1 MRKIGL
7 TGGIGTGKTTVGK
20 IFAVLDVPVYSAD
33 DRAKWLMSKDAVVR
47 ESLIKEFGG
56 EVFSDNGLN
65 RPFLAEIVFSNPKKL
80 KALNSIVHPAVGN
93 DFEQWCA
100 NQNSSYVLKEAAIL
114 FEAGLNNSL
123 DQVICVSADLETRIS
138 RVIGRDGATK
148 GQVLA
153 RINNQ
158 MDLSEIEKSSDF
170 VIKNN
175 PGDSLIPQ
183 VMEIHNKLRN
193 G

>member
-33 DRAKWLMSKDAVVR
+33 DRAKWLMSNDAVVR
-47 ESLIKEFGG
+47 ENLIKEFGG

-65 RPFLAEIVFSNPKKL
+65 RPFLAEIVFSNPNKL
-80 KALNSIVHPAVGN
+80 KALNSIVHPAVRN
-93 DFEQWCA
+93 DFELWCV

-114 FEAGLNNSL
+114 FEAGLNKSL
-123 DQVICVSADLETRIS
+123 DQVICVSADVESRIS
-138 RVIGRDGATK
+138 RVIGRDGVTK
-148 GQVLA
+148 EQVLA

-170 VIKNN
+170 VIHNN